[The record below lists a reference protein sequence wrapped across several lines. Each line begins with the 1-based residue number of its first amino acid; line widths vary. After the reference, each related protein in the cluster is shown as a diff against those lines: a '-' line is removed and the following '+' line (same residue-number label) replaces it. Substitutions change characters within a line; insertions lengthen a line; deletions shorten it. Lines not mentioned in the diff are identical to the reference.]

1 MLVDVVVVVI
11 VVVVVTVMMTMM
23 IVPRF
28 VLVDVVVAAAYVGA
42 SFSKS
47 GPTCRCGM
55 HGQKSVQCCLQR
67 ISLRQRTWRH
77 LLGQSFAVSQRV
89 TSSFE
94 AKFYI
99 CLAHKCSSL
108 QCLKRGTV
116 PPSEPNPF
124 LQRVAG
130 PAFEGIRCPS
140 RCTTH
145 QLQASVR
152 RWLHN
157 TGM

>member
-55 HGQKSVQCCLQR
+55 HGQKSVPCCLQR
-67 ISLRQRTWRH
+67 ILLRQRTWRH

-94 AKFYI
+94 ANFLHLFCTQVLK
-99 CLAHKCSSL
+99 LAVL
-108 QCLKRGTV
+108 
-116 PPSEPNPF
+116 
-124 LQRVAG
+124 
-130 PAFEGIRCPS
+130 EGG
-140 RCTTH
+140 
-145 QLQASVR
+145 LGA
-152 RWLHN
+152 
-157 TGM
+157 